1 MSTVL
6 LLNDRPTSA
15 LGGDYATPDDVQ
27 KQFASKMTDL
37 FLLAFLLTADTENAE
52 RCIVRSIRECLVECD
67 SILKG
72 WLPAWIRNTVI
83 RNGIVI
89 VKDMQD
95 DSLSGTSRPE
105 LISSV
110 HVLKQGAPGTNEYSA
125 GILELNDADRLAYVI
140 CVLENYSSLDCALL
154 LGRSRQEVCDS
165 RNRALAKVA
174 EFESECCPVPH
185 QTSPCHSSPSS
196 AQPGSFDGSCGCLLD

>member
-1 MSTVL
+1 MSTAL
-6 LLNDRPTSA
+6 LFNDRPDSA
-15 LGGDYATPDDVQ
+15 LIGDYATLDDVQ
-27 KQFASKMTDL
+27 KQFASKMTEL
-37 FLLAFLLTADTENAE
+37 FLLALLLTADADKAQH
-52 RCIVRSIRECLVECD
+52 CLVHSIRECLERD
-67 SILKG
+67 TILKG

-83 RNGIVI
+83 RNGIRI
-89 VKDMQD
+89 VKGTQC
-95 DSLSGTSRPE
+95 DSPRKEPQPE
-105 LISSV
+105 LLPSI
-110 HVLKQGAPGTNEYSA
+110 HVLPKSALGAWEYSA
-125 GILELNDADRLAYVI
+125 GILELSDLDRLAYVI